1 MTTVATKANDRLG
14 VVYPDTDHTAE
25 NTLQSLMAEFLRPLI
40 ERLLREATVG
50 SLAKKKV
57 FRPLR
62 AYGSCRVGSDQFWY
76 YREGQPKKCV
86 SPDVYVLTG
95 VRATAAPASWLL
107 WQLKDPPLFALEIVS
122 QDADKD
128 YEAWKAYEDTGVREL
143 IVYDPD
149 APKLSEAGR
158 GRVRVRWQAF
168 RRDRSG
174 ALVLAETSNA
184 DRIHSETL
192 CCWLRVVGEG
202 ELRLLR
208 IGIGVG
214 GQELFQS
221 AVEHE
226 RAEKEQ
232 ALELAATVQTEA
244 ERERAEKERERAEK
258 ERERAEKE
266 RALKLVATV
275 QTEAERERA
284 AKERALQ
291 QLALESSRSRA
302 LEAQLQELL
311 AKPSTSRGSK
321 RRKRK

>member
-1 MTTVATKANDRLG
+1 MWQPLPLTKRCAELARMTTVATKANDRLG

-40 ERLLREATVG
+40 ERLLREATIG

-214 GQELFQS
+214 GQELFLS
-221 AVEHE
+221 AEEHERAEKERE

-232 ALELAATVQTEA
+232 ALELAASAHT
-244 ERERAEKERERAEK
+244 EKERERAEK
-258 ERERAEKE
+258 E
-266 RALKLVATV
+266 
-275 QTEAERERA
+275 Q
-284 AKERALQ
+284 ALQ

-311 AKPSTSRGSK
+311 AKPSTARGSK
-321 RRKRK
+321 RRKPK

>member
-14 VVYPDTDHTAE
+14 VVYPDTDHMAE

-76 YREGQPKKCV
+76 YREGQPTKCV

-168 RRDRSG
+168 RRDHTG
-174 ALVLAETSNA
+174 TLVLAETSNA
-184 DRIHSETL
+184 DRIRSETL
-192 CCWLRVVGEG
+192 CCWLRVVGDG

-214 GQELFQS
+214 GQELFLS
-221 AVEHE
+221 AEEHERAEKERE

-232 ALELAATVQTEA
+232 ALELAASAHTEKERERAEKEHALALVATVQTEA
-244 ERERAEKERERAEK
+244 ERERAEKERER
-258 ERERAEKE
+258 
-266 RALKLVATV
+266 
-275 QTEAERERA
+275 TE
-284 AKERALQ
+284 KERALQ

-302 LEAQLQELL
+302 LEAQLQKLL
-311 AKPSTSRGSK
+311 AKPSTSRRTT
-321 RRKRK
+321 RRKPK